1 MFIIQWNA
9 SGTTLSYR
17 REVLFHAML
26 RRRGGTG
33 PRGRRRAARR
43 RPVLPVGALGRLV
56 RQQHGLLPQR
66 LDAARVELRRLLDAV
81 ARRLLNFQSL
91 LLSSLLALHA
101 ELPLQEDDPEHLAKL
116 DELRQVTPRPRR
128 RRDDVKRIRGV
139 QSDHVRR
146 GGEHVAVIRTVP
158 LVIGVVVVVAAVAV
172 AVAVRGGRRGRIRRA
187 LRTFLAPTPTRLLHV
202 AVHADDQRL

>member
-1 MFIIQWNA
+1 MP
-9 SGTTLSYR
+9 YY
-17 REVLFHAML
+17 REVSSHAML

-43 RPVLPVGALGRLV
+43 RPVLTVGALGRLV

-66 LDAARVELRRLLDAV
+66 LDAARVELRRRARAV
-81 ARRLLNFQSL
+81 ARRLLNLQPL
-91 LLSSLLALHA
+91 LLSSLLALQA

-146 GGEHVAVIRTVP
+146 RGEHVAVIRAVP
-158 LVIGVVVVVAAVAV
+158 LVIGVVVAAAAVAV
-172 AVAVRGGRRGRIRRA
+172 AVAVAVRPRTRTNPSSPSTVSYADAYAASSRCGTRR
-187 LRTFLAPTPTRLLHV
+187 
-202 AVHADDQRL
+202 